1 MQVRTSEIYYNRHGT
16 NAEILLV
23 ACGAAPSRD
32 MRGDE
37 RHVDLIQLVDA
48 QEAACTELVGESLA
62 SMRELLQQPG
72 ARGVSVK
79 TAARQHLDAQ
89 FEHLRAFL
97 REERNK
103 LEQTLAGDHGE
114 SSLQGCTGARS
125 DTERLGSDHEE
136 RSLVWWSR
144 QFRSTYLEHAYR
156 QHHIEAW
163 RTRIRI
169 SSVVG
174 TAIILFRTVNSFRA
188 VLPGAEPL
196 WCVCTLD
203 REKHRPPHPLHFDV
217 SLRPPPF
224 TQADVDAGIAAGCG
238 RLLRRLVLLDPYAHA
253 AHVRFQTSNLRL
265 RVAARPARPST
276 RPAPSRPIPSRPAP
290 SRSPLVQSAP
300 RGIPAPSP
308 RPAPPAVPVGPDVC
322 RRSVAGR
329 YNWIVVTPVAT
340 ILLLYYVPVLD
351 ENYRR
356 ELLCTGPIEIQASP

>member
-1 MQVRTSEIYYNRHGT
+1 
-16 NAEILLV
+16 
-23 ACGAAPSRD
+23 
-32 MRGDE
+32 
-37 RHVDLIQLVDA
+37 
-48 QEAACTELVGESLA
+48 
-62 SMRELLQQPG
+62 
-72 ARGVSVK
+72 
-79 TAARQHLDAQ
+79 
-89 FEHLRAFL
+89 
-97 REERNK
+97 
-103 LEQTLAGDHGE
+103 
-114 SSLQGCTGARS
+114 
-125 DTERLGSDHEE
+125 
-136 RSLVWWSR
+136 
-144 QFRSTYLEHAYR
+144 
-156 QHHIEAW
+156 
-163 RTRIRI
+163 
-169 SSVVG
+169 
-174 TAIILFRTVNSFRA
+174 
-188 VLPGAEPL
+188 
-196 WCVCTLD
+196 
-203 REKHRPPHPLHFDV
+203 
-217 SLRPPPF
+217 
-224 TQADVDAGIAAGCG
+224 VDAGIAAGCG

>member
-1 MQVRTSEIYYNRHGT
+1 LHAVQS
-16 NAEILLV
+16 
-23 ACGAAPSRD
+23 PSRD

-276 RPAPSRPIPSRPAP
+276 RPAPSRPVPPHPVRPSSKVPPAE
-290 SRSPLVQSAP
+290 
-300 RGIPAPSP
+300 SP
-308 RPAPPAVPVGPDVC
+308 RLARALPPPPSLSARCLSPVC
-322 RRSVAGR
+322 RRQV
-329 YNWIVVTPVAT
+329 
-340 ILLLYYVPVLD
+340 
-351 ENYRR
+351 
-356 ELLCTGPIEIQASP
+356 

>member
-1 MQVRTSEIYYNRHGT
+1 MHAVQS
-16 NAEILLV
+16 
-23 ACGAAPSRD
+23 PSRD

-217 SLRPPPF
+217 SLRPPPLHPGRRGRGHCRWLWPSSSPPCASRPVRSRCARAF
-224 TQADVDAGIAAGCG
+224 SDVKLATA
-238 RLLRRLVLLDPYAHA
+238 RR
-253 AHVRFQTSNLRL
+253 R
-265 RVAARPARPST
+265 ST
-276 RPAPSRPIPSRPAP
+276 RPTLDPCRAVPSHPVPSRPIPF
-290 SRSPLVQSAP
+290 AP
-300 RGIPAPSP
+300 RPKCPP
-308 RPAPPAVPVGPDVC
+308 RNPRA
-322 RRSVAGR
+322 
-329 YNWIVVTPVAT
+329 
-340 ILLLYYVPVLD
+340 
-351 ENYRR
+351 
-356 ELLCTGPIEIQASP
+356 